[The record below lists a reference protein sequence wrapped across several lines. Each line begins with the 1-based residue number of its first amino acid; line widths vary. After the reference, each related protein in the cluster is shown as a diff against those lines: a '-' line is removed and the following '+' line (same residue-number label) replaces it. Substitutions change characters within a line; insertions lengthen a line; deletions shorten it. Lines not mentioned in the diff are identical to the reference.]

1 MQAKT
6 LFLLF
11 ITSSIFFLS
20 LSLLLI
26 IKPLHLKRVEAK
38 RVANIQRVYHKSYF
52 KKRDIHIPIRNTK
65 TAQKKIEKILISNP
79 ISFEG
84 NSSILE
90 QNLSKLEI
98 NKNYVSLARI
108 IEVLNNLN
116 EKIILKIKT
125 HTNKKRFSKKYN
137 LKLSQERA
145 DIIKSYIKERSNIIF
160 ISSIGYGKEITFMKS
175 KKRLKQAPLTLHLQR
190 IK

>member
-1 MQAKT
+1 MEEQ
-6 LFLLF
+6 
-11 ITSSIFFLS
+11 
-20 LSLLLI
+20 
-26 IKPLHLKRVEAK
+26 
-38 RVANIQRVYHKSYF
+38 RVANIQKIYHKSYL
-52 KKRDIHIPIRNTK
+52 KKRDKHLPIRHAK
-65 TAQKKIEKILISNP
+65 SAQKKIKSLLALNP
-79 ISFEG
+79 IYFDI

-90 QNLSKLEI
+90 YNLSKMEK
-98 NKNYVSLARI
+98 NKNYVTLAQI
-108 IEVLNNLN
+108 IEILNNLN

-160 ISSIGYGKEITFMKS
+160 ISSIGYGKEITFIKS